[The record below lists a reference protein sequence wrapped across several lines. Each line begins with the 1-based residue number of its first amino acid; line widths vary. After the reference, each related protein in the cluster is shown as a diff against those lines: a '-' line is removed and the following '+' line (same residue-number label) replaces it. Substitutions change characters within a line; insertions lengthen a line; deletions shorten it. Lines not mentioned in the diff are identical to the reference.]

1 MSNATGVTRGDRRRN
16 ARREALRGLVPT
28 TSAIVGIDLGEDSQM
43 IVVTDHDSRVLARR
57 QVTAKAAGLGR
68 WLDWAAGQAADAG
81 FTSVTVACE
90 PTGSRWLHLQD
101 LTAARGLANVCV
113 QPLATHRAREEE
125 DYTRDKSDYKDAVLI
140 ARLAGE
146 LRCYAPEVCAGQ
158 WADLR
163 HLGRRRAEL
172 ITRESRAVLQCRDL
186 LSLAWP
192 VVLRAAAQ
200 PFNSTTWAAALAV
213 VLERCDGDPTRLR
226 RLGLARFTAAVRRE
240 LPRWDG
246 VKVRHRIV
254 RAVFTALTD
263 TDGAVTRHRRGA
275 LQRAGW
281 AIEDLRAARAGLRT
295 VQAAMGEV
303 LDALKVTD
311 LLATIPGLTLSGAAA
326 ILAETGDPTR
336 FPHARSMVKHAGL
349 NPTENTSA
357 TFTGRTRTSKR
368 GRPGLR
374 LAAWRGAWGAIR
386 HNPVLAARYTHL
398 TTREDNRLTAGQ
410 AHVACAA
417 ALLRQIHAVLATGQ
431 PWQGAI
437 AAGEQHPHT
446 APVAA

>member
-16 ARREALRGLVPT
+16 ARRERLRVLVPT
-28 TSAIVGIDLGEDSQM
+28 TSAIVGIDLGEDTQM

-57 QVTAKAAGLGR
+57 QVTAKAAGLGP
-68 WLDWAAGQAADAG
+68 WLDWAAGHAVDAG
-81 FTSVTVACE
+81 FTSITVACE
-90 PTGSRWLHLQD
+90 PTGSRWMHLQD

-140 ARLAGE
+140 ARLVGE
-146 LRCYAPEVCAGQ
+146 LRCYAPEVCEGH

-172 ITRESRAVLQCRDL
+172 ITRESRAVLQLRDL
-186 LSLAWP
+186 LAVAWP
-192 VVLRAAAQ
+192 RVLGAAAQ
-200 PFNSTTWAAALAV
+200 PFTSTTWAASLAV
-213 VLERCDGDPTRLR
+213 VLARCDGDPARLR

-246 VKVRHRIV
+246 VKVCHRIV
-254 RAVFTALTD
+254 RAVFAALTD

-281 AIEDLRAARAGLRT
+281 VIEDLRAARAGLRA
-295 VQAAMGEV
+295 VEAAMREV
-303 LDALKVTD
+303 LDGLGITD
-311 LLATIPGLTLSGAAA
+311 LLATIPGLTLAGAAA

-336 FPHARSMVKHAGL
+336 FAHARSMVKHAGL
-349 NPTENTSA
+349 NPVENTSA
-357 TFTGRTRTSKR
+357 TFHGHTRTSKR

-386 HNPVLAARYTHL
+386 HNPVLAARYLHL
-398 TTREDNRLTAGQ
+398 TTREDNRLTGGQ
-410 AHVACAA
+410 AQVACAA
-417 ALLRQIHAVLATGQ
+417 ALLRQLHAVLTTGQ
-431 PWQGAI
+431 PWQAAI

-446 APVAA
+446 ARAAA